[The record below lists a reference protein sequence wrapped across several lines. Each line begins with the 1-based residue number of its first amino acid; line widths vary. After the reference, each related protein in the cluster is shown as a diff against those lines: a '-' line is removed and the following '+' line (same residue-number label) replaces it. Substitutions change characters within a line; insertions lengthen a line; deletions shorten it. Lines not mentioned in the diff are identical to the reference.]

1 MPRPINPEDYR
12 SSDELTEMKPLL
24 MITYNH
30 STYSHINIKE
40 KNNCLF
46 MLYLPKHEQGEREMN
61 LTWRSKT

>member
-46 MLYLPKHEQGEREMN
+46 MLYLRRLGM
-61 LTWRSKT
+61 LLASALL